1 MLIHLDVQ
9 IVSFP
14 RCFILTSFILT
25 FFLKINIICIRSF
38 ILIKNGKYFE
48 TMYNI
53 FIIGD
58 NFSGFNPLFLY
69 VIIGISLISG
79 ILIITSKNPIISV
92 LYLILLFGSI
102 SCYLVLVGLKFIGI
116 SYIVIYVGAIA
127 VLFLFVIMM
136 INIKLTDILETGY
149 QYTKNIPLALT
160 VSGLFLYEF
169 FNVLPSYIN
178 SPAMPI
184 DNSILLS
191 IIKEIVLNL
200 NSFFRSFITS
210 DSLLALSPQPQEMV
224 QVSTH
229 MTNKVFIEN
238 GTQIYPLIS
247 GNTVANNWPETLISS
262 STQQIVSVAYSL
274 YTYGAFWFL
283 LLSLILLLA
292 MIAPIYLSR
301 K

>member
-1 MLIHLDVQ
+1 
-9 IVSFP
+9 
-14 RCFILTSFILT
+14 
-25 FFLKINIICIRSF
+25 
-38 ILIKNGKYFE
+38 
-48 TMYNI
+48 
-53 FIIGD
+53 
-58 NFSGFNPLFLY
+58 
-69 VIIGISLISG
+69 
-79 ILIITSKNPIISV
+79 
-92 LYLILLFGSI
+92 
-102 SCYLVLVGLKFIGI
+102 
-116 SYIVIYVGAIA
+116 
-127 VLFLFVIMM
+127 
-136 INIKLTDILETGY
+136 
-149 QYTKNIPLALT
+149 
-160 VSGLFLYEF
+160 
-169 FNVLPSYIN
+169 
-178 SPAMPI
+178 MPI

-200 NSFFRSFITS
+200 NSLFRSFITS
-210 DSLLALSPQPQEMV
+210 DSLLALYPQPQDMV

-229 MTNKVFIEN
+229 MTNKVFLEN